1 MWNGGFANWSI
12 WKIIYYP
19 YWQLY
24 GEFNLDFL
32 HGTDHSDC
40 NVTRI
45 WESDMSMNRCPHAD
59 WTVPFIASIFVLFS
73 NLLLVNLVIAM
84 FSYTFER
91 VKNVSEKLWYFQR
104 YTVITNYSHRIPS
117 PFNLI
122 LRPIIWICS
131 SKNYCSCKVNSLKD
145 KERER
150 RKKDA
155 LQSFQK
161 IVALRYC
168 NKQ

>member
-1 MWNGGFANWSI
+1 MGVWHVNESMSTRG
-12 WKIIYYP
+12 
-19 YWQLY
+19 
-24 GEFNLDFL
+24 LDSSVYCIHFCVVL
-32 HGTDHSDC
+32 ESPVGQPCNRNVQKSDQ
-40 NVTRI
+40 VY
-45 WESDMSMNRCPHAD
+45 
-59 WTVPFIASIFVLFS
+59 V
-73 NLLLVNLVIAM
+73 
-84 FSYTFER
+84 YER

-104 YTVITNYSHRIPS
+104 YTVITDYSHRIPS

-131 SKNYCSCKVNSLKD
+131 SKEYCSCKVNSLKD
-145 KERER
+145 TERER

-168 NKQ
+168 NKQWDCCIEYCMQYLTRIIIQI

>member
-1 MWNGGFANWSI
+1 MWNGGFMNWSI

-32 HGTDHSDC
+32 HGSDHSDC

-45 WESDMSMNRCPHAD
+45 WESDMSMSRCPHAD

-84 FSYTFER
+84 F
-91 VKNVSEKLWYFQR
+91 R
-104 YTVITNYSHRIPS
+104 YTVITDYSHRIPS

-131 SKNYCSCKVNSLKD
+131 SKEYCSCKVNSLKD
-145 KERER
+145 TERER